1 MLVTKYKLLIIFLF
15 LFTSFA
21 ESEIL
26 QKEKLDKLFYRLS
39 KTYDYNDANLLE
51 KKIWAVWHKHPNN
64 ESLTDKLKSFLK
76 DYNKANSTKKI
87 TLITAKKVVR
97 RGMGAYSTTHR
108 PTISGGRPNSRQA
121 WGIARLHAFSRK
133 KSRSTTAKGVVTSRA
148 IKKSYTQDNDL
159 L

>member
-1 MLVTKYKLLIIFLF
+1 MANKRVGRKSKAQTPAPK
-15 LFTSFA
+15 
-21 ESEIL
+21 
-26 QKEKLDKLFYRLS
+26 KEKITGS
-39 KTYDYNDANLLE
+39 KTN
-51 KKIWAVWHKHPNN
+51 KIGSASDSARSTINFSD
-64 ESLTDKLKSFLK
+64 SLTNKLKSFLK

-148 IKKSYTQDNDL
+148 IKKSYTLDNDL

>member
-1 MLVTKYKLLIIFLF
+1 MANKRVGRKGKAQTPAPK
-15 LFTSFA
+15 
-21 ESEIL
+21 
-26 QKEKLDKLFYRLS
+26 KERIKGS
-39 KTYDYNDANLLE
+39 NTN
-51 KKIWAVWHKHPNN
+51 KIGSASASARSTIKFSD
-64 ESLTDKLKSFLK
+64 SLTNKLKSFLK
-76 DYNKANSTKKI
+76 LYNKANSTKKI

-108 PTISGGRPNSRQA
+108 PTVSGGRPNSRQA

>member
-1 MLVTKYKLLIIFLF
+1 MANKRVGRKSKAQTPAPK
-15 LFTSFA
+15 
-21 ESEIL
+21 
-26 QKEKLDKLFYRLS
+26 KEKITGS
-39 KTYDYNDANLLE
+39 KTN
-51 KKIWAVWHKHPNN
+51 KIGSASDSARSTINFSD
-64 ESLTDKLKSFLK
+64 SLTNKLKSFLK